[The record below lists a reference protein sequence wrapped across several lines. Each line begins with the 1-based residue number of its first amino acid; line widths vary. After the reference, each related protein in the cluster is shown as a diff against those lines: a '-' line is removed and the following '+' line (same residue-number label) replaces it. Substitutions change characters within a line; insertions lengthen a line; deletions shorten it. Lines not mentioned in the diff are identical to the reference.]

1 VGYLIF
7 CVNAPTPTR
16 CDSMGEAIN
25 TACKLIRA
33 GIEVRQIEGSN
44 GFLMERNDI
53 EFECLRR
60 TADRQ

>member
-1 VGYLIF
+1 
-7 CVNAPTPTR
+7 
-16 CDSMGEAIN
+16 MGEAIN